1 MSGLELDFG
10 KQKHH
15 KIEINGTKTWSFKI
29 NVVTL
34 QRKKKMRGFQYF
46 SVGILII
53 FLRKQ

>member
-34 QRKKKMRGFQYF
+34 QRKKKMRGFRYF